1 MDYAQCMRHVLTA
14 VDSCDLVS
22 LLEQARLSS
31 EQLVGHADTAA
42 AGGQALCTLY
52 ATQHRHSNTML
63 NSSLNIIL
71 L

>member
-1 MDYAQCMRHVLTA
+1 MDYARCMRHVLTA

-52 ATQHRHSNTML
+52 AAQCTGTPIQC
-63 NSSLNIIL
+63 
-71 L
+71 